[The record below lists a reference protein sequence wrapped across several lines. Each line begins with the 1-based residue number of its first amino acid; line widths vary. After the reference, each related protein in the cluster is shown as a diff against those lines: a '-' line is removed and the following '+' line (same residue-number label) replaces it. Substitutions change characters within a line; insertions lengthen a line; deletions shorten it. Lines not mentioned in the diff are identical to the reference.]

1 MIIPLPTPCLKNIFD
16 INIYNKMEKK
26 KTKRVFINPVY
37 KDKAT
42 VLESVEETG
51 GSYMLGELVVYPGGG
66 NFMHTHSAF
75 EETFTAVK
83 GQLGIVLNNKK
94 QYLQPGQSVTVP
106 LHAPHHFFNDGKEPV
121 ICHLKFTPGHEG
133 FVQGIAIGYG
143 LAADGK
149 TNSKG
154 IPKSIMHLAL
164 LIVLTDT
171 KPTGVMG
178 MLFPVFKWL
187 AAKAKKNGTEK
198 ALLDKYYYE

>member
-1 MIIPLPTPCLKNIFD
+1 
-16 INIYNKMEKK
+16 MEKK
-26 KTKRVFINPVY
+26 KIKRVFINPMF

-42 VLESVEETG
+42 ILESVEETG

-75 EETFTAVK
+75 EETFIAVK

-94 QYLQPGQSVTVP
+94 YYLQPGESVTVP
-106 LHAPHHFFNDGKEPV
+106 LHAPHHFFNDGKEPIV
-121 ICHLKFTPGHEG
+121 CHLKFTPGHEG

-154 IPKSIMHLAL
+154 VPKSLLHLAL
-164 LIVLTDT
+164 LMTLTDT

-187 AAKAKKNGTEK
+187 AAKAKKNGREK
-198 ALLDKYYYE
+198 MLLDKYYYE

>member
-1 MIIPLPTPCLKNIFD
+1 MIKQL
-16 INIYNKMEKK
+16 
-26 KTKRVFINPVY
+26 KTKRVFVNPMF

-42 VLESVEETG
+42 ILKSVQETG
-51 GSYMLGELVVYPGGG
+51 GSYMLGELEVSPGGG

-83 GQLGIVLNNKK
+83 GRLGVVLKNKK
-94 QYLQPGQSVTVP
+94 YYLQPGESVTVP
-106 LHAPHHFFNDGKEPV
+106 LHEPHHFFNDGKEP
-121 ICHLKFTPGHEG
+121 ITCHVKFVPGHEG
-133 FVQGIAIGYG
+133 FVKGLAIGYG

-154 IPKSIMHLAL
+154 MPKNFMHTAL
-164 LIVLTDT
+164 LVVLTDT

-178 MLFPVFKWL
+178 MLFPIFKWL

-198 ALLDKYYYE
+198 ALLEKYYYE

>member
-1 MIIPLPTPCLKNIFD
+1 MNI
-16 INIYNKMEKK
+16 KK
-26 KTKRVFINPVY
+26 AKRVFINPVF

-42 VLESVEETG
+42 VLETAADTG
-51 GSYMLGELVVYPGGG
+51 GSYMLGELEVAPGGG

-83 GQLGIVLNNKK
+83 GVLGVVLNKK
-94 QYLQPGQSVTVP
+94 RHYLQPGQSVTVP
-106 LHAPHHFFNDGKEPV
+106 LHTPHYFFNDGKQPV
-121 ICHLKFTPGHEG
+121 TCLIKFKPGHEG
-133 FVQGIAIGYG
+133 FVKGIAIGYG

-154 IPKSIMHLAL
+154 IPRSLTHLAL
-164 LIVLTDT
+164 LITLTDT

-187 AAKAKKNGTEK
+187 ANKARKNGTEEK
-198 ALLDKYYYE
+198 LLEKYYYEK